1 MSPAARPPSS
11 YRFRHLALAL
21 VFVAGVVACTAG
33 GSEPRDAEAPL
44 VVATTTYLADLVVAL
59 GGEDVEVR
67 SLLSP
72 GADPHL
78 YQPTPSDAQAI
89 AAAAL
94 VVTNGLGL
102 EGWVDG
108 LIDHAGGSA
117 ARVTASEGVTPLSHP
132 SYPDAFDPHFWFDA
146 RQWSAA
152 AQTVSEALQSISD
165 DEADARIAARTAA
178 YREQLAALDAWAVA
192 QLNTVPA
199 PARQLVTSH
208 DAFQY
213 FGARYGWEVR
223 GIQGITTEQQPSQR
237 DIADTIDA
245 VRATGTP
252 AVFVETSVNPMMMER
267 VAREA
272 GVVTA
277 GPLYSDS
284 TGPADGPAGTYVGT
298 FTENIRMIVTALG
311 GAFTPFVAAVD

>member
-1 MSPAARPPSS
+1 MLSGSRTVGAIVPWLSLVILVS
-11 YRFRHLALAL
+11 LLSAL
-21 VFVAGVVACTAG
+21 GCTTRVPDPET
-33 GSEPRDAEAPL
+33 SLPR
-44 VVATTTYLADLVVAL
+44 VVATTTYLADLVEQL
-59 GGEDVEVR
+59 GGDDVQIH
-67 SLLSP
+67 SLLSA

-89 AAAAL
+89 AQAAL

-117 ARVTASEGVTPLSHP
+117 ARVTASEQVPALAHP
-132 SYPDAFDPHFWFDA
+132 RYPDAMDPHFWFDA
-146 RQWSAA
+146 RYWSTAAGTVSAA
-152 AQTVSEALQSISD
+152 LQAVA
-165 DEADARIAARTAA
+165 DEPARARIATRTAA
-178 YREQLAALDAWAVA
+178 YQAELAALDAWAVA
-192 QLNTVPA
+192 QLDTVPED
-199 PARQLVTSH
+199 ARQLVTSH

-245 VRATGTP
+245 VRSTGTP
-252 AVFVETSVNPMMMER
+252 AVFVETSVNPAVMER

-272 GVVTA
+272 GVQTA

-284 TGPADGPAGTYVGT
+284 TGPADGPAASYVGT
-298 FTENIRMIVTALG
+298 FSENIRMIVTALG
-311 GAFTPFVAAVD
+311 GRFTPFAFEPTP